1 MSKTKVIF
9 HSIVEYSHDATR
21 EYHYKLSRVYYSLD
35 IDGRQ
40 IDGLFSDVRQK
51 TGNGSETLEV
61 APPPAY
67 RGELDREALCRA
79 VREYLKNIARLE
91 KEKVEIPSY
100 STIPASSETIK
111 HEMVVDL

>member
-1 MSKTKVIF
+1 MNKTKVIF

-21 EYHYKLSRVYYSLD
+21 EYNYKLSRVYYSLD

-51 TGNGSETLEV
+51 TENGSETLEV

-67 RGELDREALCRA
+67 RGELDRKALCRA
-79 VREYLKNIARLE
+79 VGKYMKDISQLE

-100 STIPASSETIK
+100 SSIPASSETIK
-111 HEMVVDL
+111 HEKVVDL